1 MNTDKQEDIE
11 TMVSEKKKKRRMHYI
26 MLRNKYK
33 RLIDRLQ
40 KLILMKHDL
49 EEEAE
54 ENKINITNLRL
65 PWEREQ
71 ELNMRV
77 RVRSESNGSL
87 MPF

>member
-1 MNTDKQEDIE
+1 MNTEKQEDIE

>member
-1 MNTDKQEDIE
+1 MNTEKQEDIE

-87 MPF
+87 TPF

>member
-1 MNTDKQEDIE
+1 MNTEKQEDIE

-87 MPF
+87 VPF

>member
-1 MNTDKQEDIE
+1 MNTEKQEDIDA
-11 TMVSEKKKKRRMHYI
+11 MVSEKKKKRRMHYI

>member
-1 MNTDKQEDIE
+1 
-11 TMVSEKKKKRRMHYI
+11 MHYI

-71 ELNMRV
+71 ALNMRV

-87 MPF
+87 APF